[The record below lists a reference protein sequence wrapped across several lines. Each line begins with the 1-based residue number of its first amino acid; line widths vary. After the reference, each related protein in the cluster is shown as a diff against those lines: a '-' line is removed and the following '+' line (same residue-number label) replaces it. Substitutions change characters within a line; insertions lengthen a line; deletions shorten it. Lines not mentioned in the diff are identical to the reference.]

1 MERQSQSLFQ
11 SWVLSIPPQLPA
23 ESSELTEQLEKTLAP
38 YEDCKDYED
47 YKVQSPMESPIISN
61 LNSPHANHESGPLE
75 QPAVLSKLCDAVLP
89 QFPCKRIIVRV

>member
-1 MERQSQSLFQ
+1 MFCGEDFA
-11 SWVLSIPPQLPA
+11 LSKAPRLQLPA

-61 LNSPHANHESGPLE
+61 LKSPHADHESGPLE
-75 QPAVLSKLCDAVLP
+75 QPAVLSKLYDAVVP